1 MNEQINRAIKSIE
14 LSKKAIA
21 EAEQV
26 LAEILQGE
34 VPSVIEPEPASE
46 PVDVVGEVMAVTET
60 TPPRT
65 DLECYLCG
73 SKVYDNRP
81 NKRSGQYKPKAP
93 DFTCSNNN
101 DCSGMVQGDTRML
114 RKSWWLDSKDLPQE
128 WIKTVVPPI
137 SAEDTVDVTGSDEEI
152 HPFDI

>member
-1 MNEQINRAIKSIE
+1 MNQNIDQALQKIE
-14 LSKKAIA
+14 LSKKAIS
-21 EAEQV
+21 EAELI
-26 LAEILQGE
+26 LADLLGKDIVEKVNE
-34 VPSVIEPEPASE
+34 VI
-46 PVDVVGEVMAVTET
+46 PVEET

-65 DLECYLCG
+65 DLVCPCDLQC
-73 SKVYDNRP
+73 KVYDNRP
-81 NKRSGQYKPKAP
+81 NKKSGQYKPTAP

-101 DCSGMVQGDTRML
+101 DCPNQKQGHTRVL

-152 HPFDI
+152 HPFDQ

>member
-1 MNEQINRAIKSIE
+1 MNKNIDQALQKIE
-14 LSKKAIA
+14 LSKKAIS
-21 EAEQV
+21 EAELI
-26 LAEILQGE
+26 LADLLGKDIVEKVNE
-34 VPSVIEPEPASE
+34 VIP
-46 PVDVVGEVMAVTET
+46 VTET

-152 HPFDI
+152 HPFDQ

>member
-1 MNEQINRAIKSIE
+1 MNKNIDQALQKIE
-14 LSKKAIA
+14 LSKKAIS
-21 EAEQV
+21 EAELI
-26 LAEILQGE
+26 LADLLGKDIVEKVNE
-34 VPSVIEPEPASE
+34 VI
-46 PVDVVGEVMAVTET
+46 PVEET

-152 HPFDI
+152 HPFDK

>member
-1 MNEQINRAIKSIE
+1 MNQNIDQALQKIE
-14 LSKKAIA
+14 LSKKAIS
-21 EAEQV
+21 EAELI
-26 LAEILQGE
+26 LADLLGKDIVEKVNE
-34 VPSVIEPEPASE
+34 VI
-46 PVDVVGEVMAVTET
+46 PVEET

-65 DLECYLCG
+65 DLVCPCDLQC
-73 SKVYDNRP
+73 KVYDNRP
-81 NKRSGQYKPKAP
+81 NKKSGQYKQTAP

-101 DCSGMVQGDTRML
+101 DCPNQKQGHTRVL

-152 HPFDI
+152 HPFDQ

>member
-1 MNEQINRAIKSIE
+1 MNQNIDQALQKIE
-14 LSKKAIA
+14 LSKKVIS
-21 EAEQV
+21 EAELI
-26 LAEILQGE
+26 LADLLGKDIVEKVNE
-34 VPSVIEPEPASE
+34 VI
-46 PVDVVGEVMAVTET
+46 PVEET

-101 DCSGMVQGDTRML
+101 DCSGMVQGQSRML
-114 RKSWWLDSKDLPQE
+114 RKSWWLDSKDLPQD
-128 WIKTVVPPI
+128 WIKTKVPP
-137 SAEDTVDVTGSDEEI
+137 AEDTVVIQDNEDGMTKES
-152 HPFDI
+152 PF

>member
-1 MNEQINRAIKSIE
+1 MNQNIDQALQKIE
-14 LSKKAIA
+14 LSKKAIS
-21 EAEQV
+21 EAELI
-26 LAEILQGE
+26 LADLLGKDIVEKVNE
-34 VPSVIEPEPASE
+34 VI
-46 PVDVVGEVMAVTET
+46 PVEET

-65 DLECYLCG
+65 DLECFLCG

-81 NKRSGQYKPKAP
+81 NKRSGQYKPTAP

>member
-1 MNEQINRAIKSIE
+1 MNKNIDQALQKIE
-14 LSKKAIA
+14 LSKKAIS
-21 EAEQV
+21 EAELI
-26 LAEILQGE
+26 LADLLGKDIVEKVNE
-34 VPSVIEPEPASE
+34 VI
-46 PVDVVGEVMAVTET
+46 PVEET

-65 DLECYLCG
+65 DLVC
-73 SKVYDNRP
+73 
-81 NKRSGQYKPKAP
+81 KPKAP

-137 SAEDTVDVTGSDEEI
+137 SAEDTVDVTGSNEVI
-152 HPFDI
+152 HPFDQ

>member
-1 MNEQINRAIKSIE
+1 MNQNIDQALQKIE
-14 LSKKAIA
+14 LSKKAIS
-21 EAEQV
+21 EAELI
-26 LAEILQGE
+26 LADLLGKDIVEKVNE
-34 VPSVIEPEPASE
+34 VIP
-46 PVDVVGEVMAVTET
+46 VTET

-65 DLECYLCG
+65 DLKCYLCG

-114 RKSWWLDSKDLPQE
+114 RKSWWLDYC
-128 WIKTVVPPI
+128 
-137 SAEDTVDVTGSDEEI
+137 
-152 HPFDI
+152 

>member
-1 MNEQINRAIKSIE
+1 MNQNIDQALQKIE
-14 LSKKAIA
+14 LSKKAIS
-21 EAEQV
+21 EAELI
-26 LAEILQGE
+26 LADLLGKDI
-34 VPSVIEPEPASE
+34 VKKVNDVI
-46 PVDVVGEVMAVTET
+46 PVEET

-152 HPFDI
+152 HPFDQ

>member
-1 MNEQINRAIKSIE
+1 MNQNIDQALQKIE
-14 LSKKAIA
+14 LSKKAIS
-21 EAEQV
+21 EAELI
-26 LAEILQGE
+26 LADLLGKDIVEKVNE
-34 VPSVIEPEPASE
+34 VI
-46 PVDVVGEVMAVTET
+46 PVEET

-137 SAEDTVDVTGSDEEI
+137 SAEDTVDVTGSEDEI
-152 HPFDI
+152 HPFDQ

>member
-1 MNEQINRAIKSIE
+1 MNKNIDQALQKIE
-14 LSKKAIA
+14 LSKKAIS
-21 EAEQV
+21 EAELI
-26 LAEILQGE
+26 LADLLGKDIVEKVNE
-34 VPSVIEPEPASE
+34 VI
-46 PVDVVGEVMAVTET
+46 PVEET

-81 NKRSGQYKPKAP
+81 NKRSGQYKPTAP

-152 HPFDI
+152 HPFDQ

>member
-1 MNEQINRAIKSIE
+1 MNQNIDQALQKIE
-14 LSKKAIA
+14 LSKKAIS
-21 EAEQV
+21 EAELI
-26 LAEILQGE
+26 LADLLGKDIVEKVNE
-34 VPSVIEPEPASE
+34 VI
-46 PVDVVGEVMAVTET
+46 PVEET

-65 DLECYLCG
+65 DLECFLCG

-101 DCSGMVQGDTRML
+101 DCSGMVQGQSRML

-128 WIKTVVPPI
+128 WIKTKVPP
-137 SAEDTVDVTGSDEEI
+137 AEDTVVIQDNEDGMTKES
-152 HPFDI
+152 PF

>member
-1 MNEQINRAIKSIE
+1 MNKNIDQALQKIE
-14 LSKKAIA
+14 LSKKAIS
-21 EAEQV
+21 EAELI
-26 LAEILQGE
+26 LADLLGKDIVEKVNE
-34 VPSVIEPEPASE
+34 VI
-46 PVDVVGEVMAVTET
+46 PVEET

-137 SAEDTVDVTGSDEEI
+137 SAEDTVDVTGSEDEI
-152 HPFDI
+152 HPFDQ

>member
-1 MNEQINRAIKSIE
+1 MNKNIDQALQKIE
-14 LSKKAIA
+14 LSKKAIS
-21 EAEQV
+21 EAELI
-26 LAEILQGE
+26 LADLLGKDIVEK
-34 VPSVIEPEPASE
+34 VNDVI
-46 PVDVVGEVMAVTET
+46 PVEET

-81 NKRSGQYKPKAP
+81 NKRFGQYKPKAP

-137 SAEDTVDVTGSDEEI
+137 SAEDTVDVTGSEDEI
-152 HPFDI
+152 HPFDQ

>member
-1 MNEQINRAIKSIE
+1 MNQNIDQALQKIE
-14 LSKKAIA
+14 LSKKAIS
-21 EAEQV
+21 EAELI
-26 LAEILQGE
+26 LADLLGKDIVEKVNE
-34 VPSVIEPEPASE
+34 VI
-46 PVDVVGEVMAVTET
+46 PVEET

-152 HPFDI
+152 HPFDQ

>member
-1 MNEQINRAIKSIE
+1 MNKNIDQALQKIE
-14 LSKKAIA
+14 LSKKAIS
-21 EAEQV
+21 EAELI
-26 LAEILQGE
+26 LADLLGKDIVEKVNE
-34 VPSVIEPEPASE
+34 VI
-46 PVDVVGEVMAVTET
+46 PVEET

-152 HPFDI
+152 HPFDQ

>member
-1 MNEQINRAIKSIE
+1 MNQNIDQALQKIE
-14 LSKKAIA
+14 LSKKAIS
-21 EAEQV
+21 EAELI
-26 LAEILQGE
+26 LADLLGKDIVEKVNE
-34 VPSVIEPEPASE
+34 VI
-46 PVDVVGEVMAVTET
+46 PVEET

-137 SAEDTVDVTGSDEEI
+137 SAEDTVDVTGSNEEI
-152 HPFDI
+152 HPFDQ

>member
-1 MNEQINRAIKSIE
+1 MNKNIDQALQKIE
-14 LSKKAIA
+14 LSKKAIS
-21 EAEQV
+21 EAELI
-26 LAEILQGE
+26 LADLLGKDIVEKVNE
-34 VPSVIEPEPASE
+34 VI
-46 PVDVVGEVMAVTET
+46 PVEET

-73 SKVYDNRP
+73 FKVYDNRP

-152 HPFDI
+152 HPFDQ